1 MGPVCLWHRG
11 LAGGA
16 LAGGVGAG
24 VGRQP
29 EWAHGRYR
37 VRAPRTR
44 TEATEGA
51 SGVVPTMRPGEGV
64 WACGEG
70 NHGSGSPEL
79 RSGDHLVT
87 HEHQKD
93 ERVGAHRVGLV
104 VGAGGGRKQGR

>member
-1 MGPVCLWHRG
+1 MGPGG
-11 LAGGA
+11 LSGPGD
-16 LAGGVGAG
+16 
-24 VGRQP
+24 
-29 EWAHGRYR
+29 GRYR

-87 HEHQKD
+87 HEHRKD

>member
-1 MGPVCLWHRG
+1 MSYAPVAY
-11 LAGGA
+11 AGR
-16 LAGGVGAG
+16 AGIAG
-24 VGRQP
+24 DGRQP

-44 TEATEGA
+44 TEATEGVG
-51 SGVVPTMRPGEGV
+51 GVMPTMRPGEGV

-87 HEHQKD
+87 HEHRKD

-104 VGAGGGRKQGR
+104 VGARGGRKQGR